1 LTTRTID
8 RLFAGALLL
17 LGLHIVWNAL
27 EYGYMR
33 GTTPGPGFFPFW
45 VGLAL
50 AIFSAV
56 NLVRS
61 MSGAEVLDSLFDAGG
76 FFKALAIV
84 ASIVV
89 FILIT
94 PILGLLLGT
103 ALLIPV
109 VAFIIRRSWTPS
121 FAATIAAIAL
131 VFPVIGH
138 FLFGVYLQVPLVK
151 GPFGF

>member
-17 LGLHIVWNAL
+17 LGLYVVWNAL

-56 NLVRS
+56 
-61 MSGAEVLDSLFDAGG
+61 SL
-76 FFKALAIV
+76 
-84 ASIVV
+84 
-89 FILIT
+89 
-94 PILGLLLGT
+94 
-103 ALLIPV
+103 
-109 VAFIIRRSWTPS
+109 
-121 FAATIAAIAL
+121 
-131 VFPVIGH
+131 
-138 FLFGVYLQVPLVK
+138 
-151 GPFGF
+151 